1 MRLLTF
7 LITTGLLTLGVL
19 ALAAAGCGS
28 TSPDGAARGGGEGKE
43 GQKGE
48 RSGADGAGKADP
60 GASAKGAGRGTGNG
74 DGKGDG
80 GPKLPPRDVTLVRVQ
95 EQKLEKIISV
105 TGTLAAD
112 EQATVSTK
120 VSGRLASLLVDLGS
134 PVKKG
139 QAIAELETTEYS
151 LRVEQATSALAQA
164 RALLG
169 LVPEGADE
177 TVNTEETAR
186 VKDAQ
191 ATLAEARV
199 NLERIRTLS
208 SEGLLARAELDSA
221 QAAFV
226 RAESGL
232 QTAREEVYNRQALAR
247 QRRSELLI
255 ARQNLADTTLRS
267 PLEGKVERRMANVG
281 EFLGA
286 GSAVVAVVRM
296 SPLRLRVDVP
306 EREAIGVKV
315 GQRVRVTV
323 EGDLTAYPGKI
334 ARISPSI
341 SQQNRLL
348 AVEAELPNPGTL
360 RPGSFARAELI
371 LDDSVPALMVPSSA
385 LVIFAGI
392 EKVIT
397 VKDDQAAETPVTTG
411 RRSGPWTE
419 ILTGLSAGDA
429 VVAAPGNLQ
438 QGQPVK
444 VLSTEDSIPRL

>member
-7 LITTGLLTLGVL
+7 FITLGVL
-19 ALAAAGCGS
+19 ALAATGCGS
-28 TSPDGAARGGGEGKE
+28 PSPDGAAKGGGESRE
-43 GQKGE
+43 GQK
-48 RSGADGAGKADP
+48 SGGKDGAGKAEG
-60 GASAKGAGRGTGNG
+60 GASAKGERGA
-74 DGKGDG
+74 GKGEG

-95 EQKLEKIISV
+95 EQKLEKLISV

-112 EQATVSTK
+112 EQATISTK

-139 QAIAELETTEYS
+139 QPIAELETTEYT

-169 LVPEGADE
+169 LAPEGTDE
-177 TVNTEETAR
+177 TVNIEETAR

-199 NLERIRTLS
+199 NLERIRTLT

-221 QAAFV
+221 QASFV

-232 QTAREEVYNRQALAR
+232 QAAREEVYNRQALAR

-267 PLEGKVERRMANVG
+267 PLDGKVERRLANVG

-334 ARISPSI
+334 ARVSPSI

-371 LDDSVPALMVPSSA
+371 LDDGVPALMVPTSA

-397 VKDDQAAETPVTTG
+397 VKDDQAVETPVTTG
-411 RRSGPWTE
+411 RRSGQWTE